1 MGNIPGEG
9 VRAFHFRR
17 SRTIIYP
24 GYVIVMLRI
33 DYEKYNRISIEP
45 CQNVYPPSEDT
56 FLVLDN
62 IVPGHTVLE
71 IGCGSGIIS
80 VYCATMGSTVTCCDV
95 SEAALACTEK
105 NAIRNHVS
113 LNLINSNLFQRI
125 TGKFDTIIFNPP
137 YLPTEDRIENSEQWD
152 GGTTGFDIISP
163 FLNDAAAHL
172 EDGGTIYL
180 ILSSL
185 TNIDALV
192 NEYKNYDFKEKAR
205 DSFFFETLFLFEIH
219 KK

>member
-1 MGNIPGEG
+1 M
-9 VRAFHFRR
+9 
-17 SRTIIYP
+17 
-24 GYVIVMLRI
+24 RI

-80 VYCATMGSTVTCCDV
+80 IYCASLGCAVTCCDV
-95 SEAALACTEK
+95 SEAALTCTEK

-113 LNLINSNLFQRI
+113 LKAINSSFFQRI
-125 TGKFDTIIFNPP
+125 EGEFDTIIFNPP
-137 YLPTEDRIENSEQWD
+137 YLPTEDRMENSDQWD
-152 GGTTGFDIISP
+152 GGQSGFDVIRP
-163 FLNDAAAHL
+163 FLNGAADHL
-172 EDGGTIYL
+172 DEGGTIYL
-180 ILSSL
+180 VLSSL
-185 TNIDALV
+185 TNIDALI
-192 NEYKNYDFKEKAR
+192 EQYKNYSFKEKAR
-205 DSFFFETLFLFEIH
+205 DTFFFETLFLFEIN

>member
-9 VRAFHFRR
+9 NGAFHFRR

-45 CQNVYPPSEDT
+45 CKNVYPPSEDT

-80 VYCATMGSTVTCCDV
+80 VYCATLGSTVTCCDV

-105 NAIRNHVS
+105 NAIRNHVT
-113 LNLINSNLFQRI
+113 LDLINSNLFQRI

-152 GGTTGFDIISP
+152 GGTTGFDITRP
-163 FLNDAAAHL
+163 FLNDAADHL

-192 NEYKNYDFKEKAR
+192 SEYKNYDFKEKAR

>member
-1 MGNIPGEG
+1 M
-9 VRAFHFRR
+9 
-17 SRTIIYP
+17 
-24 GYVIVMLRI
+24 RI
-33 DYEKYNRISIEP
+33 DYGKYNRISIEP

-56 FLVLDN
+56 FLVMDN

-80 VYCATMGSTVTCCDV
+80 VYCATMGSIVTCCDV

-113 LNLINSNLFQRI
+113 LDLINSNLFQRI

-137 YLPTEDRIENSEQWD
+137 YLPTEDRIENSGQWD
-152 GGTTGFDIISP
+152 GGPAGFDVTRP

-180 ILSSL
+180 VLSSL
-185 TNIDALV
+185 TNIAALI
-192 NEYKNYDFKEKAR
+192 EESKNYSFKEIAS
-205 DSFFFETLFLFEIH
+205 DSYFFETLFLFQIN